1 MTVKD
6 ILLGL
11 LLNRP
16 AHGYELL
23 GLMQSVLG
31 EPWAINPGQAYSTL
45 SRLERD
51 GLVAHRGSV
60 EDDETGRTMYR
71 LTRRGR
77 AELQSW
83 YNRPVSRAD
92 RLRDEVHVKIALSLL
107 GGPVSPAEII
117 RQQRRHLLAE
127 LHDLTET
134 RRLADPLNEL
144 PWLLFLEN
152 AIAHL
157 EADLRWLDTCESRL
171 DDLNRAPPPPRPAR
185 RRGRPAK
192 QVVLE

>member
-6 ILLGL
+6 IFLGL

-23 GLMQSVLG
+23 GLMEAVLG
-31 EPWAINPGQAYSTL
+31 DPWVINSGQAYSTL

-51 GLVAHRGSV
+51 GLVVPTTSV
-60 EDDETGRTMYR
+60 KSYEPGRTVYK
-71 LTRRGR
+71 LTKKGR
-77 AELQSW
+77 AELRGW
-83 YNRPVSRAD
+83 YARPVSRAD
-92 RLRDEVHVKIALSLL
+92 RLRDELHVKLVLSLL

-117 RQQRRHLLAE
+117 REQRRYLLAE
-127 LHDLTET
+127 MHGLTRT
-134 RRLADPLNEL
+134 RGLADPIDDL
-144 PWLLFLEN
+144 PWVLFLEN

-171 DDLNRAPPPPRPAR
+171 DDLKRIPHPRRPSR
-185 RRGRPAK
+185 GRGRPPRQDVA
-192 QVVLE
+192 E

>member
-23 GLMQSVLG
+23 RLMQSVLG

-51 GLVAHRGSV
+51 GLVVQKDSVRGH
-60 EDDETGRTMYR
+60 ETGRTTYR
-71 LTRRGR
+71 LTRRGE

-83 YNRPVSRAD
+83 YRRPVSRAD
-92 RLRDEVHVKIALSLL
+92 RLRDEVHVKLALSLL

-127 LHDLTET
+127 MHDLTAA
-134 RRLADPLNEL
+134 RRMADPLDEL

-171 DDLNRAPPPPRPAR
+171 DDLNRVPTPPRPAG
-185 RRGRPAK
+185 RRGRPAR
-192 QVVLE
+192 QDVPE